1 MKEFISSGTLILSWF
16 IFAVSAYL
24 LYWTIIMPAAV
35 LHPFLIA
42 LILGFLLY
50 YVSKKLD
57 DRKKGADQWDM
68 IKRKV

>member
-1 MKEFISSGTLILSWF
+1 MKDFISSVTLILSWF
-16 IFAVSAYL
+16 GFAVSAYL
-24 LYWTIIMPAAV
+24 LYWTIIMPAV
-35 LHPFLIA
+35 VILPFLIA

-57 DRKKGADQWDM
+57 DRKKSADQWDI